1 MKRKIKKDWNPT
13 PGFHHMKFFIL
24 KTISV
29 SLFFMLAFVTFCLN
43 TYGYDDDSPGKWWKD
58 KKVVNKLELSNDQ
71 VNQIEGIFSS
81 NKGRIKE
88 LDSDLKK
95 KEREFSDTVK
105 NPNSSR
111 EEILKMNNEVEE
123 VKGKLRKA
131 YIDMRLQ
138 IRDVLTPEQRTKL
151 QEIRTKHGKPYP

>member
-1 MKRKIKKDWNPT
+1 MKRKIKKDCNSR

-24 KTISV
+24 KTASV
-29 SLFFMLAFVTFCLN
+29 SLFFLLAFVTFCLN
-43 TYGYDDDSPGKWWKD
+43 THGYDDDSPGKWWKNQ
-58 KKVVNKLELSNDQ
+58 KIVKQLELSNDQ
-71 VNQIEGIFSS
+71 MNRIEGIFSS

-105 NPNSSR
+105 NPNSGR
-111 EEILKMNNEVEE
+111 EEILKINNEVEE
-123 VKGKLRKA
+123 IKGKLRKA

-151 QEIRTKHGKPYP
+151 QEIKTKHGKPYP

>member
-1 MKRKIKKDWNPT
+1 MKRKIKKDWILT

-24 KTISV
+24 KTVSV
-29 SLFFMLAFVTFCLN
+29 SLFFMLAFGTFCLN
-43 TYGYDDDSPGKWWKD
+43 TYGYDGDSPGKWWKN
-58 KKVVNKLELSNDQ
+58 KKIVKQLELSNEQ
-71 VNQIEGIFSS
+71 MNRIEGIFSS

-111 EEILKMNNEVEE
+111 EEILRMNNEVEE

-138 IRDVLTPEQRTKL
+138 IRDVLTPEQRIKL
-151 QEIRTKHGKPYP
+151 QEIKTKHGKPYP